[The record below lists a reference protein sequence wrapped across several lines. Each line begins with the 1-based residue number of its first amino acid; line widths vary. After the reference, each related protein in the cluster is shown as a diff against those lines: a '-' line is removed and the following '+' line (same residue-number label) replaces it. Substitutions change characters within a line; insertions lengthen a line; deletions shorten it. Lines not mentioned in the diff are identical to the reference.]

1 MDFNYENA
9 SLHFLRTGGPRG
21 FVWKYALA
29 YTLLSIVFLGLIMVL
44 LGGSYISSFG
54 SLVYGD
60 PSAMEQSADVGS
72 ILLMYVV
79 VLPISLLFYAVF
91 ETCFLRRY
99 MRGDGFKLRLG
110 RDELNVFVVL
120 LIWLAIIVG
129 LVVVFAIIAAIAGMS
144 SMSGMS
150 EDSPVMNPVGIIV
163 IFFAYM
169 ALFGILGF
177 LGIRFGP
184 AAALTVRD
192 GRIRFLD
199 AWQVTKGRW
208 WVLFGAYSAWWFMAF
223 IAYVFFILVLVGFTL
238 PFSLAAQTGEPVSSV
253 GAVIAM
259 VLFYLLLLP
268 AGACFY
274 YIWAG
279 PAALAAK
286 TDIRYTGNTD
296 TLPDEETPETV

>member
-1 MDFNYENA
+1 MKFNYENA

-29 YTLLSIVFLGLIMVL
+29 YTLLSIVFFGLIMLLFGGVYATL
-44 LGGSYISSFG
+44 LGGFA
-54 SLVYGD
+54 
-60 PSAMEQSADVGS
+60 PSDASALEQSPSVGS
-72 ILLMYVV
+72 IVLMYAII
-79 VLPISLLFYAVF
+79 LPISLLFYAVF

-99 MRGDGFKLRLG
+99 MRGDGFKLRIG
-110 RDELNVFVVL
+110 RDEFNVMVVL
-120 LIWLAIIVG
+120 FIWFAIMVG
-129 LVVVFAIIAAIAGMS
+129 LLVVFAMIATIAGMS
-144 SMSGMS
+144 SMAAVS
-150 EDSPVMNPVGIIV
+150 EDNPVVNPTGFMV
-163 IFFAYM
+163 IFFAYI
-169 ALFGILGF
+169 ALFGVIAF

-208 WVLFGAYSAWWFMAF
+208 WVLFGAYSAWWSMAF
-223 IAYVFFILVLVGFTL
+223 IAYFFVIMILIAFTL
-238 PFSLAAQTGEPVSSV
+238 PFSFAVQTGEPISSTGMMV
-253 GAVIAM
+253 GM
-259 VLFYLLLLP
+259 SMFYLLLLP

-286 TDIRYTGNTD
+286 TDPRLTARSDAVPNE
-296 TLPDEETPETV
+296 PME